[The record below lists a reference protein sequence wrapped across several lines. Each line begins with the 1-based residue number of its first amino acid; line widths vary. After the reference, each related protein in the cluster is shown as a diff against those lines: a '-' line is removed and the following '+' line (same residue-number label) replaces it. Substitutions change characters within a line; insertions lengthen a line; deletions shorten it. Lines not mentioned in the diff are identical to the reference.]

1 MQESCCFSKE
11 ALLRQSPED
20 FNDALIEAKIKPAIV
35 NGQVKF
41 VGVGRKTDDAS
52 QIHERF
58 KDLGI
63 TANWS
68 LFNGISDV
76 RNNLEHC
83 YADVTHESLPFAATA
98 IGGATT
104 KSSGARW
111 GTPAGG
117 FPRRRPH
124 SQAKELSAT

>member
-1 MQESCCFSKE
+1 M
-11 ALLRQSPED
+11 
-20 FNDALIEAKIKPAIV
+20 
-35 NGQVKF
+35 
-41 VGVGRKTDDAS
+41 GVGRKTVDAS
-52 QIHERF
+52 QIRERF

-76 RNNLEHC
+76 RNNVEPH
-83 YADVTHESLPFAATA
+83 YADVTLESIPFAATA
-98 IGGATT
+98 IGCATT

-111 GTPAGG
+111 GAPAGG
-117 FPRRRPH
+117 WRGFPKRRPR